1 MIALHLGRVEWKAN
15 PRGSERESPHQLLS
29 NKGSG
34 FNKDSFLGKELMQPR
49 RVIFLSVFFG
59 TSCALSSDVL
69 GESGEWQDPDSIF

>member
-1 MIALHLGRVEWKAN
+1 MIVLHLGRVEWQAN

-49 RVIFLSVFFG
+49 PVVFVSVFSWDILCFKLR
-59 TSCALSSDVL
+59 CA
-69 GESGEWQDPDSIF
+69 GRGR